1 MNIPYL
7 VKILET
13 DKFSE
18 VVVNIDLLPIDMNL
32 AIWDSID
39 AGEIEVDE
47 ENDKI
52 TILKSADPSSDD
64 DLRSKILR
72 VLQHYAKNNTN
83 ATRGRLNG
91 LVKDPL
97 TREGYPWHEYVMA
110 VQHLV
115 DDGHVVENVVDVP
128 AVTKTVTNNKG
139 KKKQIEVRPAH
150 KFVFL
155 GLAENAEVNP
165 EWDAKTVNKWIASF
179 EEQK

>member
-13 DKFSE
+13 EKFSE
-18 VVVNIDLLPIDMNL
+18 VVMNIDLLPLDMNL
-32 AIWDSID
+32 EIWDSID
-39 AGEIEVDE
+39 RGEIEVDE
-47 ENDKI
+47 ENDHI
-52 TILKSADPSSDD
+52 SVLKEVEPSSDP
-64 DLRSKILR
+64 DLKSKILR
-72 VLQHYAKNNTN
+72 VIQHYAKSETN

-97 TREGYPWHEYVMA
+97 TREGYAWHEYIMA
-110 VQHLV
+110 VQHLI
-115 DDGHVVENVVDVP
+115 DGGLVVENVVDVP

-150 KFVFL
+150 RFVFL

-165 EWDAKTVNKWIASF
+165 EWDAKSVNKWIAGF
-179 EEQK
+179 EESK